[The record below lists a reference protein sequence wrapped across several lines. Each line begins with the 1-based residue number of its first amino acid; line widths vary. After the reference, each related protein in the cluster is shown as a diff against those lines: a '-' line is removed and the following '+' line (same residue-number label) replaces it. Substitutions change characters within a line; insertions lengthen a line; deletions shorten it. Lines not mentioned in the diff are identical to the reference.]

1 MFDLGQFDNKGK
13 TDFVDAIKA
22 LGDDLASKT
31 HIWISDAEQLNGIQS
46 YYDDKPQTNILNYNF
61 ALKGNIDAS
70 ALEDYKAIGGESGY
84 SGTFDGRD
92 FRIIGLNADATN
104 ADNASS
110 GIFGTLAGTVKDLR
124 VYASKF
130 FGGDNAGVIAAE
142 VAGNGKITGV
152 TTFGNR
158 VEAAN
163 AGGIAGTNAGTIES
177 SAASDSVITNGGT
190 AGGIAGT
197 NTGTIGAMEGTFV
210 TAESAVTSGANG
222 AAAIGGVVGKN
233 ENSGKVNLAN
243 SLGVT
248 NGEGVD
254 NVGGIAGDNSGTMY
268 SLYNESVVTGKHN
281 VGGVAGTNSG
291 EIENAVNTT
300 GITATGDYAG
310 GLAGVNS
317 GTIDSGR
324 NTGTINGK
332 DYVGGN
338 GRQKRKGRRYRRHT
352 QEPLERRHRGY
363 IRQRQRRRHR
373 GKQRRL
379 DNKRQQSYQRRHSQR
394 HEVRRRHSWREHRN
408 DRKHPE

>member
-1 MFDLGQFDNKGK
+1 
-13 TDFVDAIKA
+13 
-22 LGDDLASKT
+22 
-31 HIWISDAEQLNGIQS
+31 
-46 YYDDKPQTNILNYNF
+46 
-61 ALKGNIDAS
+61 
-70 ALEDYKAIGGESGY
+70 
-84 SGTFDGRD
+84 
-92 FRIIGLNADATN
+92 
-104 ADNASS
+104 
-110 GIFGTLAGTVKDLR
+110 
-124 VYASKF
+124 
-130 FGGDNAGVIAAE
+130 
-142 VAGNGKITGV
+142 
-152 TTFGNR
+152 
-158 VEAAN
+158 
-163 AGGIAGTNAGTIES
+163 
-177 SAASDSVITNGGT
+177 
-190 AGGIAGT
+190 
-197 NTGTIGAMEGTFV
+197 MEGTFV

-268 SLYNESVVTGKHN
+268 SLYNEKRRDRAKHN
-281 VGGVAGTNSG
+281 VGGVAGNQQRRDRKTPS
-291 EIENAVNTT
+291 NTT

-332 DYVGGN
+332 DYVGGMV
-338 GRQKRKGRRYRRHT
+338 GQKRKGRRYRRHT

-379 DNKRQQSYQRRHSQR
+379 DNERQQFDQRRHGQR
-394 HEVRRRHSWREHRN
+394 HAVRRRHSWREQRK
-408 DRKHPE
+408 DRKRPE